1 MATKVNPGPQAGEV
15 VDFPGT
21 GKHSPQMPYPSVG
34 PRVRGDPQ
42 LSGVTSGEEGR
53 FPGKA
58 MELRWDMPV
67 AEGHVARLPTC
78 FVWFS
83 PMFCAGN

>member
-21 GKHSPQMPYPSVG
+21 RKYSPQMPYPPVG

-42 LSGVTSGEEGR
+42 LSGVTSGEEGH

-58 MELRWDMPV
+58 MELS
-67 AEGHVARLPTC
+67 EGTHPSLKVTQPDFQPTLSG
-78 FVWFS
+78 FPSRF
-83 PMFCAGN
+83 A